1 MVGAV
6 DLPPKSLGTSV
17 RGTNVAVPVTSG
29 TPVPPRAT
37 LLAANMKNLE
47 QLRAEIVRRY
57 EQLSP
62 RLQQV
67 ARYVLDH
74 PNDIALQT
82 LAVIADRSRVQP
94 STIVRFAKNFGYD
107 GASEMQTLF
116 RDEMIAHP
124 PSPSYAERIRD
135 FNRRAGSTGTLAPQD
150 VMQEFAESNI
160 LALEHLKST
169 VKKADLEKAID
180 LIRSAN
186 AVYVVGLRRSFP
198 VAAYLAYALRHVDKR
213 AYLLDGVA
221 GMLGEQSTM
230 LTPKDLLIATS
241 FAPYAPETV
250 GIVTAAKDQ
259 KSRIIAI
266 TDSKLSP
273 IAAAADVAFEIK
285 DAEVRQ
291 FRSLTASLCL
301 AQTLVISYA
310 FGMDGKQ
317 RGRSTTK

>member
-1 MVGAV
+1 M
-6 DLPPKSLGTSV
+6 
-17 RGTNVAVPVTSG
+17 
-29 TPVPPRAT
+29 
-37 LLAANMKNLE
+37 AANMKNLE
-47 QLRAEIVRRY
+47 NLRADIVRRY
-57 EQLSP
+57 EELSP

-67 ARYVLDH
+67 AQYVLDN
-74 PNDIALQT
+74 PNEIALQT
-82 LAVIADRSRVQP
+82 LAVIAERSKVQP
-94 STIVRFAKNFGYD
+94 STIVRFAKTFGYD
-107 GASEMQTLF
+107 GASEMQDLF
-116 RDEMIAHP
+116 RDEMIASP
-124 PSPSYAERIRD
+124 PSPSYAERIRE
-135 FNRRAGSTGTLAPQD
+135 FNRRAGSNGALAPQD
-150 VMQEFAESNI
+150 VLQEFAESNI

-169 VKKADLEKAID
+169 VKKGDLEKSVEM
-180 LIRSAN
+180 IRN
-186 AVYVVGLRRSFP
+186 AASVYIVGLRRSFP

-230 LTPKDLLIATS
+230 LTSKDLLIATS

-250 GIVTAAKDQ
+250 EIVATAKKQ
-259 KSRIIAI
+259 KTRILAI

-273 IAAAADVAFEIK
+273 IAAASDVAFEIK

-317 RGRSTTK
+317 RGR